1 MVNAPAQLAT
11 ATGLGVQAAASTGT
25 GVNAQLATA
34 MGAALIPA
42 SNITS
47 LAFPSKR
54 LGVRVDLLLG
64 GVWTDI
70 TQYVYQRN
78 SISITNVGRTDWTST
93 LQPAQ
98 LTLTVNNRDGRFTPK
113 LSSGAYFPNIT
124 RNTQIR
130 IFLSV
135 TSTTNVSYAGF
146 RFYGEVAEWPVHWDA
161 SQRDVAVNIVASGIW
176 RRLSQLQTPLGS
188 AYRRF
193 KVNTAAAIGL
203 RSYWPIED
211 GSGSKVFV
219 PFGSVAST
227 QNATMAYVAGQ
238 AGISLASAAAFPGS
252 DDIATLN
259 AASITAIVPS
269 GGTWSF
275 TANGSPLDG
284 TYFIASTAQA
294 ASLTVGDAFTDTNNP
309 GVKFRITSIG
319 APFAGFSNVS
329 ITPTAASIMSSPDTV
344 SAITGSNV
352 TRFLLS
358 VPSAGD
364 SASGSTNWNL
374 IEIDSTGTVA
384 KFEVYLNATGTL
396 LMQLRNSGGAVIA
409 SGTTTTNVK
418 GTPYL
423 VSCELTSGVNFALRI
438 IKAGASGITESIT
451 GSLGSGSVGQLTKVI
466 FSRALALVD
475 TSVGHLSCS
484 HGAPTSMVQEAYA
497 LNGYQGEFAADRFV
511 RLCGELGITSS
522 TIGAPSSSA
531 PMGPQVDDTLQN
543 VFQSIEDTDCGL
555 LYELRDQFGMGY
567 RTNASMANQQVQ
579 FTLNYSAAT
588 VDQDF
593 SPAYDDQLTRNNI
606 TVSNWTGYT
615 QQAVLTAGPMS
626 VLNPPNGIGNG
637 YNYSRS
643 VNAANDN
650 QCPGIANFLLNLG
663 AVDEIRFPVVTVK
676 MIRASSANLFSAIA
690 TADIGDYFQ
699 ITNPPSF
706 LTTTTIR
713 QLVWG
718 YSETLNAREWTFSF
732 NTVPESPWE
741 TGFSPGTI
749 QTAQIP
755 GGSPVSSQAQGSLG
769 LASLIANGSITP
781 GMLSSGITFHTL
793 GGNAVTISV
802 SAPSNPNT
810 GDIWIASAT
819 GLISQ
824 WNGSSWVPFKFDGS
838 ATIQAATITAAQIA
852 AATIVASNI
861 AAGTITAAL
870 LAAGIVVAGIVDATT
885 ITGALVQTAS
895 TVPAVQMDGSR
906 DAIFG
911 YDGSSNLL
919 FSLAGASGTDF
930 FGHSYPQGLFAQQI
944 TLNNQSSVP
953 SAITGAS
960 IFYSSIANR
969 PKFINAQGTDTV
981 LERSTV
987 NVAQFTVGNT
997 TTPGQISA
1005 TMSIPANEGDQSSEW
1020 EVEISGSAAFGTAA
1034 NHNLDWRLFKD
1045 GSAYGTAGTQLNPM
1059 TLANSIVGTGISI
1072 SYTVTWRVQYIGSNQ
1087 ANMDATGIWRDQ
1099 NATTLTATNS
1109 GTMGGN
1115 AQALSWDPTISHT
1128 LEIRASWGATQT
1140 GQTLTTYRTKLTRRM

>member
-11 ATGLGVQAAASTGT
+11 ATGLGINPAGSTGT
-25 GVNAQLATA
+25 GANAQLATA
-34 MGAALIPA
+34 TGNALIPA

-54 LGVRVDLLLG
+54 LGVRIDLLLG

-70 TQYVYQRN
+70 TAFVYQRN
-78 SISITNVGRTDWTST
+78 PITLSNVGRTDWTAT
-93 LQPAQ
+93 LQPSQ
-98 LTLTVNNRDGRFTPK
+98 MTLTVNNRDGRFTPK

-130 IFLSV
+130 VFLSV
-135 TSTTNVSYAGF
+135 TSSTGVSYAGF

-161 SQRDVAVNIVASGIW
+161 SQHDIAVDIVANGIW

-193 KVNTAAAIGL
+193 KVNTAGAITL

-219 PFGSVAST
+219 PFGSVAAT
-227 QNATMAYVAGQ
+227 PNATMAYVAGQ
-238 AGISLASAAAFPGS
+238 AGVSLASASAFPGS

-259 AASITAIVPS
+259 AASITAVVPS
-269 GGTWSF
+269 GGT
-275 TANGSPLDG
+275 A
-284 TYFIASTAQA
+284 
-294 ASLTVGDAFTDTNNP
+294 TN
-309 GVKFRITSIG
+309 
-319 APFAGFSNVS
+319 
-329 ITPTAASIMSSPDTV
+329 
-344 SAITGSNV
+344 NV
-352 TRFLLS
+352 TRFVLS
-358 VPSAGD
+358 VPQAGD

-374 IEIDSTGTVA
+374 IEIDSSGTVA
-384 KFEVYLNATGTL
+384 KFEVYLNANGTL
-396 LMQLRNSGGAVIA
+396 QLQLRNSGGAIIA
-409 SGTTTTNVK
+409 NGTSTTNVK

-423 VSCELTSGVNFALRI
+423 VSCELTSGVNFALRL
-438 IKAGASGITESIT
+438 IKAGASGITESMT
-451 GSLGSGSVGQLTKVI
+451 GTLGSGSIGQISTVI

-475 TSVGHLSCS
+475 TAVGHLSVAY
-484 HGAPTSMVQEAYA
+484 GAPTSLVQEAYA

-579 FTLNYSAAT
+579 FTLNYASAT

-593 SPAYDDQLTRNNI
+593 APSYDDQLTKNNV

-615 QQAVLTAGPMS
+615 QQAILTAGPMS

-650 QCPGIANFLLNLG
+650 QCPGIANFLLNVG

-706 LTTTTIR
+706 LTTTVIR

-718 YSETLNAREWTFSF
+718 YTEVMNAREWTFSF

-781 GMLSSGITFHTL
+781 GMLSSGITIHTL

-802 SAPSNPNT
+802 SAPANPNT

-824 WNGSSWVPFKFDGS
+824 WNGSSWVPFKFDGT

-852 AATIVASNI
+852 AATIVGSNI
-861 AAGTITAAL
+861 AAGTITAGL

-895 TVPAVQMDGSR
+895 SVPAVQLDGAR
-906 DAIFG
+906 DALFG

-930 FGHSYPQGLFAQQI
+930 FGHSYPAGAYLQQL
-944 TLNNQSSVP
+944 TLNNQSGAPTSF
-953 SAITGAS
+953 SGAS
-960 IFYSSIANR
+960 VFYSSVAGR
-969 PKFINAQGTDTV
+969 PRYLNSAGNDSV

-987 NVAQFTVGNT
+987 NVSQFTVGNT
-997 TTPGQISA
+997 STPTAISA
-1005 TMSIPANEGDQSSEW
+1005 SLSYIANEGNQSSEY
-1020 EVEISGSAAFGTAA
+1020 EIEFLGKATFSSSGT
-1034 NHNLDWRLFKD
+1034 NHNLDFKLFMD
-1045 GSAYGTAGTQLNPM
+1045 GVNLGGGF
-1059 TLANSIVGTGISI
+1059 TLDNTIVGTTGIPVLYFISFKISI
-1072 SYTVTWRVQYIGSNQ
+1072 LTTGVSGTCHVNATGTWRDN
-1087 ANMDATGIWRDQ
+1087 
-1099 NATTLTATNS
+1099 NATTLKSTNA
-1109 GTMGGN
+1109 GAIMGDADGLTIDTTS
-1115 AQALSWDPTISHT
+1115 AHTFQAM
-1128 LEIRASWGATQT
+1128 ASWGATGT
-1140 GQTLTTYRTKLTRRM
+1140 GQTLTTYRTKIARRM

>member
-11 ATGLGVQAAASTGT
+11 ATGLGLNPAGSSGV
-25 GVNAQLATA
+25 GVNAQLASAAGT
-34 MGAALIPA
+34 ALIPA

-47 LAFPSKR
+47 TAFPGKR
-54 LGVRVDLLLG
+54 LGLRVDLLLA

-70 TQYVYQRN
+70 TAFVYQRN
-78 SISITNVGRTDWTST
+78 PVSITNVGRTDWTAT
-93 LQPAQ
+93 LQPSQ

-130 IFLSV
+130 VFLSV
-135 TSTTNVSYAGF
+135 TSSTGVSYAGF
-146 RFYGEVAEWPVHWDA
+146 RFYGEVAEWPVHWDP
-161 SQRDVAVNIVASGIW
+161 SQHDIAVDIVANGIW
-176 RRLSQLQTPLGS
+176 RRLSQLQTSLGS

-193 KVNTAAAIGL
+193 KVNTNVFTML
-203 RSYWPIED
+203 RSYWPCED
-211 GSGSKVFV
+211 GTGSKVLV
-219 PFGSVAST
+219 PFGSVAGT
-227 QNATMAYVAGQ
+227 QNATQAFVAGQ
-238 AGISLASAAAFPGS
+238 AGLSMASSSGFPGS
-252 DDIATLN
+252 DDIVTLN
-259 AASITAIVPS
+259 AASMTALVPS

-275 TANGSPLDG
+275 TVSGTPIAND
-284 TYFIASTAQA
+284 YFIVSTGQA
-294 ASLTVGDAFTDTNNP
+294 ASILVGDGFTDTSNP
-309 GVKFRITSIG
+309 GTKFRVTSMEP
-319 APFAGFSNVS
+319 PFAGFVNVHF
-329 ITPTAASIMSSPDTV
+329 TPTAATTMNNPDVVT
-344 SAITGSNV
+344 AGGGANV

-358 VPSAGD
+358 VPAAGD

-384 KFEVYLNATGTL
+384 KFELYLNASGTL

-409 SGTTTTNVK
+409 AGTTTTNVK

-423 VSCELTSGVNFALRI
+423 VSCELTGGVSFAVRL
-438 IKAGASGITESIT
+438 IKPGASGITESMT
-451 GSLGSGSVGQLTKVI
+451 GSVSGSVGQVTKVI

-475 TSVGHLSCS
+475 TAVGHLSVAYA
-484 HGAPTSMVQEAYA
+484 APTSLVQEAYA
-497 LNGYQGEFAADRFV
+497 LNGFAGEFAADRFV
-511 RLCGELGITSS
+511 RLCGELGIASE

-579 FTLNYSAAT
+579 FALNYAAAT

-593 SPAYDDQLTRNNI
+593 APAYDDQLTKNNI
-606 TVSNWTGYT
+606 TVQNWTGYT
-615 QQAVLTAGPMS
+615 QQAILTAGPMS

-637 YNYSRS
+637 YNYSRT

-650 QCPGIANFLLNLG
+650 QLPGIANFLLNVG

-713 QLVWG
+713 QLIWG
-718 YSETLNAREWTFSF
+718 YSEVMNAREWTFSF
-732 NTVPESPWE
+732 NTVPESAWE

-781 GMLSSGITFHTL
+781 GMLSSGITVHTL
-793 GGNAVTISV
+793 GGNAITIALV
-802 SAPSNPNT
+802 APSNPNVN
-810 GDIWIASAT
+810 DIWINAST

-824 WNGSSWVPFKFDGS
+824 WNGSSWAPIQFDAS
-838 ATIQAATITAAQIA
+838 QTIIAGTIIG
-852 AATIVASNI
+852 SNI
-861 AAGTITAAL
+861 AASTITAGL
-870 LAAGIVVAGIVDATT
+870 LAAGIVVAGIVNGTV
-885 ITGALVQTAS
+885 IVGALIETAAANPS
-895 TVPAVQMDGSR
+895 VQMDGAR

-919 FSLAGASGTDF
+919 FALAGASGTDF
-930 FGHSYPQGLFAQQI
+930 FGTSYPAGAFLQQL
-944 TLNNQSSVP
+944 TLNNQAGSPTSF
-953 SAITGAS
+953 SGAS
-960 IFYSSIANR
+960 VFYSSVAGR
-969 PKFINAQGTDTV
+969 PKYLSSVGADTV

-987 NVAQFTVGNT
+987 NVSQFTVGNT
-997 TTPGQISA
+997 TTPTLIGAPLNYI
-1005 TMSIPANEGDQSSEW
+1005 ANEGNQSSEF
-1020 EVEISGSAAFGTAA
+1020 EIEIDGIATTGSVTAQTLTFQLAIDGSPPSGAGPVTMGAVFMANGATFAYVIRFRLNVVTTGAGGTANIA
-1034 NHNLDWRLFKD
+1034 VD
-1045 GSAYGTAGTQLNPM
+1045 GSMSKRSVN
-1059 TLANSIVGTGISI
+1059 
-1072 SYTVTWRVQYIGSNQ
+1072 IGSS
-1087 ANMDATGIWRDQ
+1087 
-1099 NATTLTATNS
+1099 TTPV
-1109 GTMGGN
+1109 
-1115 AQALSWDPTISHT
+1115 PTVAITEVGFGKGFDTTSAHT
-1128 LEIRASWGATQT
+1128 LQPYAFWGGTNT
-1140 GQTLTTYRTKLTRRM
+1140 GQTLTTYRTRVHRRM